1 MTKCL
6 KSRACGTFCL
16 VLFANGNSKNIPAN
30 RHTTNWRIGKI
41 RLQKGIFLSVI
52 CPLQRPSLRGR
63 LLRVMECYNLAMYK
77 IYVVEDDKGIAD
89 GISQCLSAWEMEV
102 AVVSDF
108 RNVLG
113 EIKELDPHLIIMDI
127 TLPYMGGYH
136 WCQEIR
142 KTSNVPIIFI
152 SSATDNMNIVM
163 AMNMGADDY
172 IPKPFDQSVLIAKVQ
187 ALLRRTYDFNQGS
200 FTLQAKGAVL
210 NMNDNSLTYEG
221 KKIELARNE
230 YKILLTLME
239 NKNKVVSREKL
250 MEVLWETDSF
260 VDENTLTV
268 NVGRLRKTLEA
279 AGLTDF
285 IKTKFG
291 VGYILEDE

>member
-1 MTKCL
+1 
-6 KSRACGTFCL
+6 
-16 VLFANGNSKNIPAN
+16 
-30 RHTTNWRIGKI
+30 
-41 RLQKGIFLSVI
+41 
-52 CPLQRPSLRGR
+52 
-63 LLRVMECYNLAMYK
+63 MYR

-89 GISQCLSAWEMEV
+89 GIVQCLSPWEMDV
-102 AVVSDF
+102 SVVSDF

-113 EIKELDPHLIIMDI
+113 EISKIEPHLIIMDI

-142 KTSNVPIIFI
+142 KTSSVPIIFI
-152 SSATDNMNIVM
+152 SSATDNMNIIM

-172 IPKPFDQSVLIAKVQ
+172 IPKPFDQSILIAKVQ
-187 ALLRRTYDFNQGS
+187 ALLRRAYDFNQGS
-200 FTLQAKGAVL
+200 FTLKARGAVL
-210 NMNDNSLTYEG
+210 NTNDNSLSYDG

-279 AGLTDF
+279 VGLTDF

-291 VGYILEDE
+291 VGYILEDEE